1 MLKFKIDV
9 LQALKDRG
17 ITSYRIRKDKIISE
31 DTQTAIRNNI
41 VKFNA
46 KTLDILCCV
55 LELQPGDILEYV
67 PDISENKS
75 DTDWLFTA
83 WNNHAVFLFSVWS
96 VYHTA

>member
-17 ITSYRIRKDKIISE
+17 ITSYKIRKEKIISE

-46 KTLDILCCV
+46 KTLDILCHA
-55 LELQPGDILEYV
+55 LDMQPGDILEYI
-67 PDISENKS
+67 PDISENK
-75 DTDWLFTA
+75 TDITD
-83 WNNHAVFLFSVWS
+83 
-96 VYHTA
+96 